1 MRQIVLDTETTGL
14 EATKGHRI
22 IEIAAIE
29 VVNRKV
35 TDNYFHVYI
44 NPQREVDEGALAVH
58 GLSDEFL
65 SDKPKFQEIYQSFI
79 EFIKE
84 GELVIHNAPFDV
96 GFLNME
102 LEKIGSGLLGDH
114 CSGVLDTLAM
124 ARQLHPGKRNS
135 LDALCERYAVDRSA
149 RTLHGAL
156 IDTELLAQ
164 VYLAM
169 TRGQDSLLD
178 TVSEGESNV
187 SSPLFNSSQGRLTV
201 KRASESEVARHN
213 EYLTRLSKED
223 VEVVW
228 RAHKE

>member
-29 VVNRKV
+29 VVNRKI

-44 NPQREVDEGALAVH
+44 NPQRQVDEGALAVH

-65 SDKPKFQEIYQSFI
+65 ADKPKFQEIYQSFI
-79 EFIKE
+79 DFIKE

-102 LEKIGSGLLGDH
+102 LEKTGSGQLADH

-124 ARQLHPGKRNS
+124 ARQ
-135 LDALCERYAVDRSA
+135 
-149 RTLHGAL
+149 
-156 IDTELLAQ
+156 
-164 VYLAM
+164 
-169 TRGQDSLLD
+169 
-178 TVSEGESNV
+178 
-187 SSPLFNSSQGRLTV
+187 
-201 KRASESEVARHN
+201 
-213 EYLTRLSKED
+213 
-223 VEVVW
+223 
-228 RAHKE
+228 

>member
-22 IEIAAIE
+22 VEIAAIE
-29 VVNRKV
+29 VVNRKI

-65 SDKPKFQEIYQSFI
+65 SDKPKFQEIYQTFI
-79 EFIKE
+79 DFIKE

-102 LEKIGSGLLGDH
+102 LEKTGAGLLTDH
-114 CSGVLDTLAM
+114 CGGVLDTLAM

-178 TVSEGESNV
+178 TVSANHSNV
-187 SSPLFNSSQGRLTV
+187 SNPLFKSSQGRYSV
-201 KRASESEVARHN
+201 KRASKSEVARHE

-223 VEVVW
+223 VDIVW
-228 RAHKE
+228 RSPKE

>member
-29 VVNRKV
+29 VVNRKI

-65 SDKPKFQEIYQSFI
+65 ADKPKFQEIYQSFI
-79 EFIKE
+79 DFIKE

-102 LEKIGSGLLGDH
+102 LEKTGSGQLVDH

-164 VYLAM
+164 VYIAM

-178 TVSEGESNV
+178 TALADQSHV
-187 SSPLFNSSQGRLTV
+187 SSPLFKSSQGRLAV
-201 KRASESEVARHN
+201 KRASESEVARHD